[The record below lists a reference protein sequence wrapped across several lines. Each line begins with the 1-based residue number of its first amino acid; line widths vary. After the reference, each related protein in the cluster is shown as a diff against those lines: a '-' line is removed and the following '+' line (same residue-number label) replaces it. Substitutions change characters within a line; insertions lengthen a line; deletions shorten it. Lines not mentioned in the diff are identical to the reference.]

1 MFVALISNAELFFPL
16 VACLVCGV
24 AIGWVA
30 RDCLRHRWTAPE
42 APNNRVWH
50 ASTDRSVTNV

>member
-1 MFVALISNAELFFPL
+1 MFVALISNAEFFFL
-16 VACLVCGV
+16 ALIACLVCGV

-42 APNNRVWH
+42 ASNSRVWH
-50 ASTDRSVTNV
+50 ASDRSVTNV